1 MIDSIKEIF
10 FSGNLEERKMEITL
24 VDEFTSVAE
33 GEWGDFIFRLADTS
47 YYPIILDHLR
57 DTLYVDEPLNRLAGN
72 SLAKQSELDYLA
84 IQFMEENLS
93 FFAIHKP
100 TNRVNRF
107 VLWI

>member
-1 MIDSIKEIF
+1 
-10 FSGNLEERKMEITL
+10 MEITL